1 MEELKVLE
9 AVRSGDYNTIDR
21 DTAKTPE
28 ERQELMHKAFFA
40 DVYLTSFNA
49 MSEDGVLINID
60 GMGNRVAD
68 CLRSQKCN
76 CCSKY
81 EQNMQNNRK
90 CPRPCQ
96 KLCRSGKCPAL
107 QLKPS
112 LCTDY
117 RNTVFKNRKLR

>member
-9 AVRSGDYNTIDR
+9 AVRSGDYNAIDR

-60 GMGNRVAD
+60 GMGNRVAAIAYGPKSVIAVVSMNKI
-68 CLRSQKCN
+68 CKTTACRFIP
-76 CCSKY
+76 
-81 EQNMQNNRK
+81 EAFRK
-90 CPRPCQ
+90 SRI
-96 KLCRSGKCPAL
+96 
-107 QLKPS
+107 
-112 LCTDY
+112 
-117 RNTVFKNRKLR
+117 